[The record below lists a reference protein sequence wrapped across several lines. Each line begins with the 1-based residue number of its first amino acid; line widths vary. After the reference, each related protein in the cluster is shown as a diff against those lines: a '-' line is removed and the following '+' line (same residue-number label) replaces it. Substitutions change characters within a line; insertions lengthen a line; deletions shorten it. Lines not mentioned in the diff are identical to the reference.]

1 MRGFVR
7 DRAETDSYAYTN
19 AVDLWSLGVIAF
31 EMLTTKRPFP
41 ERKDL
46 IAFYDGKTQFP
57 AQVLRGKTISQE
69 GIDFVGILLRARP
82 HERPTARRAL
92 ELPWLKNTTAEI
104 CTEQPVDAETNSKA
118 SEQPNVLLPS
128 VVEQDKGS
136 LTIMKISDPPK
147 IENQDVRQNVQL
159 YPKYVRGHTEI
170 SRSFLLHILKGHSGE
185 VRAVAFSP
193 DGKLVASASTDKTV
207 RLWDSATG
215 AARCTLEGHS
225 VSVSAMAFSPD
236 GKLVASASWDRTVR
250 LWDSATGAARCTL
263 EGHSDSVS
271 AVAFSPDGKLVASA
285 SWDRTVRLWD
295 LATGVAE

>member
-57 AQVLRGKTISQE
+57 AKVLREKTISQE
-69 GIDFVGILLRARP
+69 GIDFVGVLLRARP
-82 HERPTARRAL
+82 HERPTAGRAL
-92 ELPWLKNTTAEI
+92 ELPWLKNTTA
-104 CTEQPVDAETNSKA
+104 CTEQPAGGETNSKA
-118 SEQPNVLLPS
+118 SEQPNVLPPS
-128 VVEQDKGS
+128 IVEQDKGS

-159 YPKYVRGHTEI
+159 YPKYVRGHTDI
-170 SRSFLLHILKGHSGE
+170 NRSFLLHILKGHSGW

-193 DGKLVASASTDKTV
+193 DGKLVASASDDTTV
-207 RLWDSATG
+207 RLWDPATG
-215 AARCTLEGHS
+215 EARRTLEGHS
-225 VSVSAMAFSPD
+225 GWVV
-236 GKLVASASWDRTVR
+236 
-250 LWDSATGAARCTL
+250 
-263 EGHSDSVS
+263 

-285 SWDRTVRLWD
+285 SADKTVRLWD
-295 LATGVAE
+295 PATRDAGNTLLEHTL